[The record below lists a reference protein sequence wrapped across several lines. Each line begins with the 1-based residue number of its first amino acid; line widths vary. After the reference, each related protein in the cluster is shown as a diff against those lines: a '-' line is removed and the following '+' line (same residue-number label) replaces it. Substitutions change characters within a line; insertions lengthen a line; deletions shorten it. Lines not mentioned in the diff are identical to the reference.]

1 MPLAT
6 PEKIEVTPYTAPS
19 PMCFGFFYLI
29 FSRYS
34 RYSSSMQR
42 DEIPLESDPVILLTE
57 LNAPAMVFLI
67 SEEAPCMMPKPPSRG
82 PLTNP
87 SAGF

>member
-1 MPLAT
+1 
-6 PEKIEVTPYTAPS
+6 
-19 PMCFGFFYLI
+19 
-29 FSRYS
+29 
-34 RYSSSMQR
+34 MQR

-67 SEEAPCMMPKPPSRG
+67 NEEAPCMIPNPPSRG

>member
-1 MPLAT
+1 
-6 PEKIEVTPYTAPS
+6 
-19 PMCFGFFYLI
+19 
-29 FSRYS
+29 
-34 RYSSSMQR
+34 MQR
-42 DEIPLESDPVILLTE
+42 DDIPLDSDPVILLTE

-67 SEEAPCMMPKPPSRG
+67 NEEAPYMIPNPPSRG